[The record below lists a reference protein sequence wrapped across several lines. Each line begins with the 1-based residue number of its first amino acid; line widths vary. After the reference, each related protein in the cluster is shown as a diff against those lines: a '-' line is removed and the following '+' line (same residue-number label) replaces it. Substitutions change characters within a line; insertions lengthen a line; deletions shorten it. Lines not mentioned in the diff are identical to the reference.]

1 MHLHVLGICGTFMA
15 GLAYLA
21 RELGHTVSG
30 SDLNIYPP
38 MSDFLAAA
46 EIEVR
51 LGWEVSHLTPRP
63 DLVIV
68 GNALS
73 RGNPLVEEM
82 LDRRIPYTSG
92 PAWLAE
98 HVLRGRHVLA
108 VAGTH
113 GKTTT
118 TSLLAW
124 ILEVGG
130 RAPGFLIGGIP
141 ENFAQPARLGDG
153 RYFVIEADEYDTAFF
168 DKRAKF
174 VHYGPAT
181 VILNNLEFDHAD
193 IFKDLAAIQTQFHH
207 LIRTVPRTGVVVW
220 NCDDRQLDAMLTQG
234 LWSRQVTFGE
244 AAEADWKLTRSAN
257 GEPPPYAVTAP
268 NSAAVSLH
276 SPLPGRHNALNV
288 LAALTAAAQLGVPVT
303 DSLEALKTFKN
314 VKRRLQILGTVAG
327 VTLYDDFAH
336 HPTAIAA
343 TLAALRETVGTARIV
358 AVLESRSNTMRMGV
372 HQHAL
377 APALAAA
384 DVVLLYAPPDLGWNV
399 GVVTAALEG
408 KATAYPALED
418 LLKAAAHAAIPGA
431 HVLVMSNGD
440 FGGFQR
446 QLLAKLAP

>member
-15 GLAYLA
+15 GLAHLA

-30 SDLNIYPP
+30 SDLNVYPP
-38 MSDFLAAA
+38 MSDFLAAT

-51 LGWEVSHLTPRP
+51 LGWDLSHLTPRP
-63 DLVIV
+63 DLVII

-73 RGNPLVEEM
+73 RGNPLIEEI
-82 LDRRIPYTSG
+82 LDQRIPYTSG

-124 ILEVGG
+124 ILEVCG
-130 RAPGFLIGGIP
+130 RAPGFLLGGIP
-141 ENFAQPARLGDG
+141 ENFAQPARLGGG

-168 DKRAKF
+168 DKRSKF
-174 VHYGPAT
+174 IHYGPAT

-193 IFKDLAAIQTQFHH
+193 IFKDLAAIQTQFQH
-207 LIRTVPRTGVVVW
+207 LIRTVPRRGVVVW
-220 NCDDRQLDAMLTQG
+220 NRDDHALEATLAQG

-244 AAEADWKLTRSAN
+244 AAEADWKLTRSAT
-257 GEPPPYAVTAP
+257 EVLPRYTVTTP
-268 NSAAVSLH
+268 DSAAIPLQ

-288 LAALTAAAQLGVPVT
+288 LAALAAAAQLGIPIA
-303 DSLEALKTFKN
+303 DSLEAVKTFKN
-314 VKRRLQILGTVAG
+314 VKRRLQILGAVDG
-327 VTLYDDFAH
+327 VTVYDDFAH

-343 TLAALRETVGTARIV
+343 TVSALREQVGAAQIV

-372 HQHAL
+372 HQHAI

-384 DVVLLYAPPDLGWNV
+384 DVALLYAPPNLGWDV
-399 GVVTAALEG
+399 SVATAALG
-408 KATAYPALED
+408 SRATAHATLED
-418 LLKAAAHAAIPGA
+418 LLLATRRAATPGS

-446 QLLAKLAP
+446 RLLAELAA